1 MYDFYYQKKICF
13 NMQEIPLVV
22 IFQVPL
28 GGFYKKRKKLST
40 VQTDLIEHT
49 KMIAPPPP
57 PTLNLAAFMYVPLGL
72 VCEFF
77 VTLTHEPFSIVYS
90 FLPLLLFP
98 TRLPTS
104 VQARRA

>member
-1 MYDFYYQKKICF
+1 
-13 NMQEIPLVV
+13 MQEIPLVV

-40 VQTDLIEHT
+40 VQTDLMEHT

-77 VTLTHEPFSIVYS
+77 VTLTHEPFSIVLRKIDWQNKYYETFFS
-90 FLPLLLFP
+90 TIAFIPYKLECNQGF
-98 TRLPTS
+98 
-104 VQARRA
+104 VI